1 MNDTDTLLDSVHNT
15 TATIDSGGLSRF
27 LRIYRRWKKR
37 HSLYQL
43 PSGSVRLLVTE
54 RLHERELFLHDVR
67 KQLLELETSV
77 DELTET
83 IRSMRGSER

>member
-1 MNDTDTLLDSVHNT
+1 MNDTDTLLDSAHNT

-27 LRIYRRWKKR
+27 FRIYQRWKKR
-37 HSLYQL
+37 HSLYQM
-43 PSGSVRLLVTE
+43 PSGSVQLLVTE
-54 RLHERELFLHDVR
+54 RLRERELFLHDVR